1 MRLGCHLSIAKGLD
15 KTAKMAGEVR
25 ANTFQYFTRNPRGG
39 AARKISQKETKL
51 WSQVRAEENL
61 YPIVGHLPYVV
72 NLATPKEGIHQFAS
86 RVLSED
92 LERMDAIG
100 AEYLVVHPGSHLGEG
115 REKGIYRIIK
125 ALEESL
131 LKFTGKT
138 SLLLETMAGQGSEVG
153 SLKDIRDIIQGLGNP
168 EGMGVCLDSCHLFAA
183 GYDFT
188 ENQGLEALIEE
199 IEEMFGLDKVKVF
212 HLNDCKFPLGSK
224 KDRHERL
231 GKGYIKKEGF
241 LNIFSN
247 PVFQG
252 IPYIIETPVKNY
264 KEYGEEIDQVYTW
277 LKEDF
282 GNENI

>member
-1 MRLGCHLSIAKGLD
+1 LRLGCHLSIAKGLD

-39 AARKISQKETKL
+39 AARKISEKETKL

-86 RVLSED
+86 RVLLED

-125 ALEESL
+125 ALDESL

-153 SLKDIRDIIQGLGNP
+153 SLKDIRDIMQGLGNP

-241 LNIFSN
+241 LNIFRN

-282 GNENI
+282 GNDDI